1 MLSADLRDKAVLVT
15 GGASGIGLATVE
27 RFARCGAVVAMN
39 HLADDP
45 RGAKEIARLTGEGL
59 RVVGAPGD
67 IAQPAAAPKIVAAAL
82 DGIGKRLDYLVN
94 CAGTPGGTEPYSYDD
109 LDAMTDAFWDKLMQV
124 NLVGMFRITRAA
136 KPALV
141 AAKGAVVNIAS
152 VAGLH
157 MRGSSLV
164 YAATKAGV
172 ISITVALARALAP
185 DVRVNAI
192 APGLVDSPWTKP
204 WPEQRKKNSVRRTLL
219 GRMAKPEDIADGA
232 LFLCAGT
239 SFVTAQTLVIDG
251 GLIFGDEAH
260 ALKMDARG

>member
-27 RFARCGAVVAMN
+27 RFARCGALVAVN
-39 HLADDP
+39 HLADDA
-45 RGAKEIARLTGEGL
+45 RGPQAIARLQGEGL

-67 IAQPAAAPKIVAAAL
+67 VAQPAAAAKIVAAAL
-82 DGIGKRLDYLVN
+82 EGTGKRLDFLIN

-109 LDAMTDAFWDKLMQV
+109 LDAMTDGFWDKLMQV
-124 NLVGMFRITRAA
+124 NLIGMFRVTRAA

-172 ISITVALARALAP
+172 ISMTVALARALAP
-185 DVRVNAI
+185 EVRVNAI

-239 SFVTAQTLVIDG
+239 AFVTAQTLVVDG
-251 GLIFGDEAH
+251 GLIYGDEAH
-260 ALKMDARG
+260 AQKMEGRV

>member
-1 MLSADLRDKAVLVT
+1 MVTADLRDKAVLVT

-27 RFARCGAVVAMN
+27 RFARCGAIVAMN
-39 HLADDP
+39 HLGDDP

-67 IAQPAAAPKIVAAAL
+67 VAQPAAAAKIVDAAL
-82 DGIGKRLDYLVN
+82 GGLGKRLDYLIN
-94 CAGTPGGTEPYSYDD
+94 CAGTPGGTEPYDYSD
-109 LDAMTDAFWDKLMQV
+109 LDKMTDEFWSKLMQV

-141 AAKGAVVNIAS
+141 ASKGAVVNIAS

-157 MRGSSLV
+157 LRGSSLV

-172 ISITVALARALAP
+172 ISLTVSLARALAP
-185 DVRVNAI
+185 EVRVNAI

-204 WPEQRKKNSVRRTLL
+204 WPEQRKKNSVKRTLL

-232 LFLCAGT
+232 FFLCAGT

-251 GLIFGDEAH
+251 GLIYGDEAH
-260 ALKMDARG
+260 ALKMEGRI